1 MARKRHNLFLSG
13 CHAIASANNSSSFL
27 KNISLHQS
35 NKSANIEWNLLQ
47 TVDDMVLKLANFLCK
62 LQLVWDPF
70 WIVLSLHYT
79 SCITPLTKLSFADVP
94 SMAWWIK
101 QTSWFHVNSLL
112 FELDTQYD
120 CIWIWEIW
128 TKMYSMLPRRIKTPL
143 PLMCQSIVSSITLN
157 NFLVTLM
164 CY

>member
-1 MARKRHNLFLSG
+1 MNDNWFTSPLARVPLRDFFLDLVVHLENDSLKEQNRTRSREVVARKRHTLFLSG
-13 CHAIASANNSSSFL
+13 CHAIASANNSFSFL

-79 SCITPLTKLSFADVP
+79 SCITPLTKRRFADIL
-94 SMAWWIK
+94 STTWWIK
-101 QTSWFHVNSLL
+101 
-112 FELDTQYD
+112 
-120 CIWIWEIW
+120 
-128 TKMYSMLPRRIKTPL
+128 R
-143 PLMCQSIVSSITLN
+143 SS
-157 NFLVTLM
+157 
-164 CY
+164 